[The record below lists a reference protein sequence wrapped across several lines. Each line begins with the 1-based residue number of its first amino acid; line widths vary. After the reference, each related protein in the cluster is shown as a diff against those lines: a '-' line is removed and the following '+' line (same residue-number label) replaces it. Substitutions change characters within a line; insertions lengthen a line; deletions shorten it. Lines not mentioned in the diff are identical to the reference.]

1 MPGKTASAEM
11 ALDRFRAAPLPNP
24 PLEYDPQYVR
34 QLIRVIE
41 TYFSQLD
48 SNTPNHAQQYTAS
61 AFVGGS
67 FTGTAIEVTSVNT
80 TDITS
85 NTAEFGYADADGISA
100 RAAIINGIRN
110 DRIISTD
117 MSATN
122 SYADEFFGNGQH
134 ISVPYNQLQSTVS
147 QTAAS
152 IAVAYA
158 LTMNLNDYPDG
169 ISIVSS
175 SRITVAHA
183 GVYEFTFSIQLQSTS
198 TTTELVDI
206 WFRKNGT
213 DIAAS
218 NSRFSIAAR
227 KSAGIP
233 SSLIAVTP
241 FMVPLAANDYIEIMW
256 RVSDVTVSIAA
267 FPAVTASPGVTPAI
281 PATPSA
287 IVAIKFV
294 SAPYPPTTY
303 VAPLPVFG
311 FGAIGNVT
319 VTTSR

>member
-1 MPGKTASAEM
+1 M

-34 QLIRVIE
+34 QMIRVIE
-41 TYFSQLD
+41 AYFSQLD

-61 AFVGGS
+61 TFVGGS
-67 FTGTAIEVTSVNT
+67 FSGTAISATSVTATNLT
-80 TDITS
+80 AT
-85 NTAEFGYADADGISA
+85 TAEFGYADADGISA
-100 RAAIINGIRN
+100 RAAIIQDIRN

-117 MSATN
+117 GSATN
-122 SYADEFFGNGQH
+122 VYANDFYGRGEH
-134 ISVPYNQLQSTVS
+134 ITVPYNQLQSSVS
-147 QTAAS
+147 QTAPSTAT
-152 IAVAYA
+152 ANV
-158 LTMNLNDYPDG
+158 LTMNTNDYPDG
-169 ISIVSS
+169 ITLVSG

-183 GVYEFTFSIQLQSTS
+183 GIYEVVFSIQLQSTS
-198 TTTELVDI
+198 TSTEQVDI

-218 NSRFSIAAR
+218 NSQFSLSAR
-227 KSAGIP
+227 KTALIP
-233 SSLIAVTP
+233 SSLIATTP
-241 FMVPLAANDYIEIMW
+241 FILPLEAGDYIEIMW
-256 RVSDVTVSIAA
+256 RVTDVAVTIQAL
-267 FPAVTASPGVTPAI
+267 PAVTASPGVTPAI

-287 IVAIKFV
+287 IVVVRFV
-294 SAPYPPTTY
+294 STSYPPTTY

>member
-1 MPGKTASAEM
+1 M

-34 QLIRVIE
+34 QMIRVIE

-61 AFVGGS
+61 TFVGGS
-67 FTGTAIEVTSVNT
+67 FTGTAIEATSVNT
-80 TDITS
+80 TGL
-85 NTAEFGYADADGISA
+85 TATVADFGYADADGISA
-100 RAAIINGIRN
+100 RAAIIDGIRN
-110 DRIISTD
+110 NRMISTD
-117 MSATN
+117 IMATN
-122 SYADEFFGNGQH
+122 VYADEFFGNGQH
-134 ISVPYNQLQSTVS
+134 VSVPYNQLQSSVS

-152 IAVAYA
+152 VANAYA
-158 LTMNLNDYPDG
+158 LTLNVNDYPDG
-169 ISIVSS
+169 ISIVSG
-175 SRITVAHA
+175 SRITVAHE
-183 GVYEFTFSIQLQSTS
+183 GVYEFTFSIQLTSNS

-213 DIAAS
+213 DITAS
-218 NSRFSIAAR
+218 NSRFGLPAR
-227 KSAGIP
+227 KSAGIL

-256 RVSDVTVSIAA
+256 RVSDVAVSIAA
-267 FPAVTASPGVTPAI
+267 LPAVTASPGVTPAI

-287 IVAIKFV
+287 IVAVRFV

>member
-1 MPGKTASAEM
+1 M

-34 QLIRVIE
+34 QMIRVIE
-41 TYFSQLD
+41 AYFSQLD

-61 AFVGGS
+61 TFVGGS
-67 FTGTAIEVTSVNT
+67 FSGTAISATSVTATNLT
-80 TDITS
+80 AT
-85 NTAEFGYADADGISA
+85 TAEFGYADADGISA
-100 RAAIINGIRN
+100 RAAIIQDIRN

-117 MSATN
+117 VSATN
-122 SYADEFFGNGQH
+122 VYANDFYGRGEH
-134 ISVPYNQLQSTVS
+134 ITVPYNQLQSSVS
-147 QTAAS
+147 QTAPSTAT
-152 IAVAYA
+152 ANV
-158 LTMNLNDYPDG
+158 LTMNTNDYPDG
-169 ISIVSS
+169 ITLVSG

-183 GVYEFTFSIQLQSTS
+183 GIYEVVFSIQLQSTS
-198 TTTELVDI
+198 TSTEQVDI

-218 NSRFSIAAR
+218 NSQFSLSAR
-227 KSAGIP
+227 KTALIP
-233 SSLIAVTP
+233 SSLIATTP
-241 FMVPLAANDYIEIMW
+241 FILPLAAGDYIEIMW
-256 RVSDVTVSIAA
+256 RVTDVAVTIQAL
-267 FPAVTASPGVTPAI
+267 PAVTASPGVTPAI

-287 IVAIKFV
+287 IVVVRFV
-294 SAPYPPTTY
+294 STSYPPTTY